1 MSWLGNAFGSGN
13 DYKNNPANVANNYL
27 DKIPE
32 ALRPYFEPYMNRG
45 KEAGNKLTGQ
55 YNQMTENPG
64 EFYNNLGKG
73 YKESPGYQ
81 ATLRQA
87 LAGANN
93 AAAMGG
99 GGGLGTPGHEN
110 YAANAAGDVANK
122 DYEAYINHIMD
133 VFGQGQKGQ
142 QAEEAQG
149 YDASKDYGTSI
160 GNYLGQKAQYGY
172 AGQAGQNQNKS
183 NNWSNLFKGIGAGAG
198 FLAGGP
204 LGALAGGGL
213 GSSMFG
219 GG

>member
-1 MSWLGNAFGSGN
+1 MSWLS
-13 DYKNNPANVANNYL
+13 KNFTGTNKNPAIGANNQL
-27 DKIPE
+27 DQIPE
-32 ALRPYFEPYMNRG
+32 AMRPYFEPYMNKG
-45 KEAGNKLTGQ
+45 KDVGNKLSGQ
-55 YNQMTENPG
+55 YDQMTQNPG

-73 YKESPGYQ
+73 YQQSPGYQ
-81 ATLRQA
+81 ATLREA

-110 YAANAAGDVANK
+110 YAANAAADVANK
-122 DYEAYINHIMD
+122 DYQQYIDHVMEM
-133 VFGQGQKGQ
+133 FGQGQKGQ
-142 QAEEAQG
+142 QIQEQQG

-160 GNYLGQKAQYGY
+160 GNIYGQKAQYNY
-172 AGQAGQNQNKS
+172 AGQAGENANRS

-198 FLAGGP
+198 YLAGGP
-204 LGALAGGGL
+204 IGGLLSGGL